1 MEQPDEIHADDS
13 LESSQQDIS
22 SAMNRRNMSRSA
34 KPPKHVGKVRSSMGV
49 LSRNNNESRDHVYM
63 SDSQAGVIREET
75 TRQREKGKIYN
86 PDGTEMKAEDYLA
99 MLRSME
105 ETGQPPAIANFG
117 WSQTA
122 IHQLNQEEKKL
133 EKSK

>member
-1 MEQPDEIHADDS
+1 
-13 LESSQQDIS
+13 
-22 SAMNRRNMSRSA
+22 MSRSA
-34 KPPKHVGKVRSSMGV
+34 KPPKHLGKVRSSMGI
-49 LSRNNNESRDHVYM
+49 LQRDHTRNDSRDHHYM
-63 SDSQAGVIREET
+63 SDSQTGMIKEET
-75 TRQREKGKIYN
+75 TRMREKGKIYN

-122 IHQLNQEEKKL
+122 IH
-133 EKSK
+133 